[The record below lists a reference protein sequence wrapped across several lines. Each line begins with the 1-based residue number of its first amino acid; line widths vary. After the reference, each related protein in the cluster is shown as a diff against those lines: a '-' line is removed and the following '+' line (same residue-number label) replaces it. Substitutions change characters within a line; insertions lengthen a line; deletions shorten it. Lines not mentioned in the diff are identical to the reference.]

1 MFATG
6 EFSTEEATAEFS
18 TEEATGSMS
27 MVSAFIEYAAFG
39 VPLGGFGVVA
49 DDGAYYSFGV
59 IREYQDVSV

>member
-27 MVSAFIEYAAFG
+27 MVSAFIEY
-39 VPLGGFGVVA
+39 
-49 DDGAYYSFGV
+49 
-59 IREYQDVSV
+59 EM